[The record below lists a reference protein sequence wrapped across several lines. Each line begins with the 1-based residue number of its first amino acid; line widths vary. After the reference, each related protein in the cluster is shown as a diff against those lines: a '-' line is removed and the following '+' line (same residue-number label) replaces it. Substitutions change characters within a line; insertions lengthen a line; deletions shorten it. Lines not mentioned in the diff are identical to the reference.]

1 MKVYVPVGGTGEGLG
16 ARVAARGDAE
26 VVAAALEGDMM
37 SITPAIA
44 CNKSRRRMQLVT
56 VRYSL
61 KYLAQ

>member
-1 MKVYVPVGGTGEGLG
+1 MKVYVPAGGTGEGLG

-44 CNKSRRRMQLVT
+44 CNKSRRMQLVT
-56 VRYSL
+56 VRYLL